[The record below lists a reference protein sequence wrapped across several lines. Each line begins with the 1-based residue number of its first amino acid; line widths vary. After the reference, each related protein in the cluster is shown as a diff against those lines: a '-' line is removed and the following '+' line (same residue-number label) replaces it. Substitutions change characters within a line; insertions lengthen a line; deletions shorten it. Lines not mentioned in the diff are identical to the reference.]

1 MSAEE
6 KIITQLW
13 LIGCGTPT
21 PTPERFGSCLVLQV
35 DDVLLMFDCGPA
47 TTYSVYF
54 EFYFRGRMV
63 RYRYPGLVFL
73 VVSHVECLPHIFSNL
88 TAQALYSAVMVML
101 SKAALVSQLAHA
113 SRK

>member
-1 MSAEE
+1 MMG
-6 KIITQLW
+6 
-13 LIGCGTPT
+13 LIGSNDLHMTAHPVWRQIDASAV
-21 PTPERFGSCLVLQV
+21 PAASDQFF
-35 DDVLLMFDCGPA
+35 DHLL
-47 TTYSVYF
+47 SVYF